1 MGKNIK
7 LCTTRG
13 FVVVALTILLAYL
26 FATNSSHLQEYIA
39 IYYIVLHYMFDSGGE
54 TQGSNTNKS

>member
-13 FVVVALTILLAYL
+13 FVVIALTILLAYL
-26 FATNSSHLQEYIA
+26 FATDSSHLQEYIA

-54 TQGSNTNKS
+54 KGSDTTKL

>member
-26 FATNSSHLQEYIA
+26 FATDSNHLQEYIA

-54 TQGSNTNKS
+54 NKGSDITKS